1 MKAASLNV
9 GIDSLRD
16 EIRRHE
22 YRYYVL
28 DDPQISDAD
37 FDRLMNELKKLEA
50 AHPELIT
57 PDSPTQRV
65 GGKPREGFVK
75 VAHSAPM
82 LSLDNAYS
90 EEELRDWERRIHE
103 LSGRKNIEYVCE
115 LKLDG
120 MSLAL
125 RYEDGKLVR
134 GITRGDGSTGED
146 VTSNVRTVRS
156 VPLSISHDQLK
167 KAGIPLDFEVRG
179 EMLMPIASF
188 KKMNEERAKQ
198 ELSQFANPRNA
209 TAGTVRQLEPSIT
222 AQRRLD
228 YFAYMLLAKTGEG
241 ARRSTNSGDGG
252 AGAPTR
258 AITVFP
264 NHWQALNALDNAGFK
279 VNPRRAL
286 ATNFEEILQFI
297 KRWQEKR
304 ETLPYEIDGVVIKI
318 NSTAL
323 QRELGFTGKAPRWA
337 IAYKYA
343 ARGGITQIENIHVQV
358 GRTGKLTPVA
368 ELKPVPI
375 GGTTVSRATLHNMDE
390 IERLG
395 VKIGDWVEVE
405 RGGDVIPKVTRV
417 VDDKDHP
424 RGNKSFHMPDK
435 CPVCGGH
442 VVRAEGEADHRCV
455 NQKCPAKL
463 RETILH
469 FASRGVMNIDGMGDA
484 LVTQLTERGVVKD
497 VADIYKLTKTQL
509 LSLERMGE
517 KSADNILREI
527 ENSKKL
533 PLERVIYGL
542 GIRFVGERTAQ
553 FLAEHF
559 GDISAL
565 EKTGEE
571 ELQQVEEVGPR
582 IAKSIV
588 EFFAEPRNRELVEEL
603 RSAGLT
609 LKGKKKER
617 GTKLAGKTFVL
628 TGTLLNYTR
637 DEAKKLIEDAGGK
650 VVGSVSKKTDY
661 VIAGADAGSKLD
673 KAKELGVAVL
683 DENAMRA
690 LVESQ

>member
-1 MKAASLNV
+1 MPITTKDVEAK
-9 GIDSLRD
+9 IESLRD
-16 EIRRHE
+16 EIRHHE

-28 DDPQISDAD
+28 DDPEVSDAE

-50 AHPELIT
+50 ANPGLIT
-57 PDSPTQRV
+57 SDSPTQRV

-75 VAHSAPM
+75 VAHSVPM

-90 EEELRDWERRIHE
+90 EEELRNWERRVHD
-103 LSGRKNIEYVCE
+103 LSGRKDVEFVCE

-125 RYEDGKLVR
+125 RYENGKLVR

-156 VPLSISHDQLK
+156 VPLSISPEKLK
-167 KAGIPLDFEVRG
+167 KAGIPADFEVRG

-188 KKMNEERAKQ
+188 KRMNEEREKHQ
-198 ELSQFANPRNA
+198 LSLFANPRNA

-228 YFAYMLLAKTGEG
+228 YFAYMLIANG
-241 ARRSTNSGDGG
+241 R
-252 AGAPTR
+252 
-258 AITVFP
+258 TVFA
-264 NHWQALNALDNAGFK
+264 NHWETLNALAAAGFK

-286 ATNFEEILQFI
+286 ADSFDEAWKFI
-297 KRWQEKR
+297 GEWEEKR
-304 ETLPYEIDGVVIKI
+304 ESLPYEIDGVVIKV
-318 NSTAL
+318 NSTPL

-343 ARGGITQIENIHVQV
+343 ARAGTTQIENIHVQV

-368 ELKPVPI
+368 ELKPVSI

-417 VDDKDHP
+417 IDDDKHP
-424 RGNKSFHMPDK
+424 RGRKLFHMPEK

-469 FASRGVMNIDGMGDA
+469 FASRGVMNIDGMGDT
-484 LVTQLTERGVVKD
+484 LVNQLTDRKMVKD
-497 VADIYKLTKTQL
+497 VADLYKLTKEKL
-509 LSLERMGE
+509 LSLDRMGD
-517 KSADNILREI
+517 KSAENVLREI

-559 GDISAL
+559 GTMEAI
-565 EKTGEE
+565 EKASEE

-588 EFFAEPRNRELVEEL
+588 EFFAEPKNRELVEEL
-603 RSAGLT
+603 RAAGLSMR
-609 LKGKKKER
+609 GKKKER

-628 TGTLLNYTR
+628 TGTLANYTR
-637 DEAKKLIEDAGGK
+637 DEAKKMIEDAGGK
-650 VVGSVSKKTDY
+650 VAGSVSKKTDF
-661 VIAGADAGSKLD
+661 VVAGADAGSKLD
-673 KAKELGVAVL
+673 KAKELGVAVI
-683 DENAMRA
+683 DEVGMRE
-690 LVESQ
+690 LLRP